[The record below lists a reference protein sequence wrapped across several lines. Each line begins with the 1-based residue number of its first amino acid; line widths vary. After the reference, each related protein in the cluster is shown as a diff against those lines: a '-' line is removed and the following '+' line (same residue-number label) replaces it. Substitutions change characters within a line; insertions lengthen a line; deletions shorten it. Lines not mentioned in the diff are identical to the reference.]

1 MSEPKTKHQPR
12 DPPHGHRDRD
22 SSHEQP
28 RKGEQRQPTG
38 SHDPDSARIEADETF
53 RPDRDG
59 SGF

>member
-1 MSEPKTKHQPR
+1 MEESKKNEQPKEPA
-12 DPPHGHRDRD
+12 HGHRDRD

-28 RKGEQRQPTG
+28 RKGEASAPPG

-59 SGF
+59 TGF